1 VKVLL
6 MLLLT
11 LPIVW
16 FVAGTL
22 SPAPEEHAPR
32 PPVILRDPNPSEPPR
47 PSDNE
52 PGEVEDHQR
61 RDADQPRG
69 DRPGVPVVAPPPT
82 WVGHDGPAGNVSGGG
97 ERDDDDGAEGGDD

>member
-22 SPAPEEHAPR
+22 SPAPEEHSPR
-32 PPVILRDPNPSEPPR
+32 PPVILRDPNPSERPR

-52 PGEVEDHQR
+52 PGDVEDHHR
-61 RDADQPRG
+61 RDADQPRRDG
-69 DRPGVPVVAPPPT
+69 PGVPVVAPSPT
-82 WVGHDGPAGNVSGGG
+82 LVGHDGPADTVAGGG
-97 ERDDDDGAEGGDD
+97 ERDDDDSADGRDD